1 LGRWERMRQQ
11 ATRELLAY
19 WNRLR
24 GDELAPDRADFDL
37 AAIRSTL
44 SDLFM
49 LDLDAAHQFPFLMA
63 GTRLNAFFCAEQ
75 LGRSFLGLWQPQ
87 DARNVAAALTTAV
100 EAACPILAAVNA
112 SPEGYRDADI
122 EILLLPLR
130 HGGYAA
136 SRLLGLATPAAQP
149 PWVGLLPATHFKLRA
164 LRAIEAQPNWPN
176 ISKASALAFVAK
188 SQTNERPADIR
199 GHLRV
204 FDGGK

>member
-1 LGRWERMRQQ
+1 MRQQ

-24 GDELAPDRADFDL
+24 GDELAPDRADVDL
-37 AAIRSTL
+37 AAIRGTL

-63 GTRLNAFFCAEQ
+63 GTRLNAFFCTEQ

-87 DARNVAAALTTAV
+87 DARNVAVALMTAID
-100 EAACPILAAVNA
+100 AACPILAAVNA

-149 PWVGLLPATHFKLRA
+149 PVGWSFTCHA
-164 LRAIEAQPNWPN
+164 LQIARLAYDRSTAELGEYEQGFG
-176 ISKASALAFVAK
+176 ISFRGENANKRTA
-188 SQTNERPADIR
+188 R
-199 GHLRV
+199 GHSRTSARFRRRQV
-204 FDGGK
+204 DAAT